1 MSEEIQNASV
11 IVPKSIMLSTLING
25 ALGLGITITVLFC
38 MGNVEDAVNSPT
50 GFPFMEIFL
59 QATNSLTGTT
69 VMISICIVMALSAQ
83 AGLLAAASRMCW
95 SFARDRGL
103 PGWRYISR
111 VRPHPTQGSTP
122 LDS

>member
-11 IVPKSIMLSTLING
+11 VVPKSIMLSTLING

-38 MGNVEDAVNSPT
+38 MGSVEDAVNSPT
-50 GFPFMEIFL
+50 GFPFMEIFF

-103 PGWRYISR
+103 PGWRYISQ
-111 VRPHPTQGSTP
+111 VSADHPE
-122 LDS
+122 